1 MNLRINTILFFLLL
15 IGIMYG
21 DRFFSIGFY
30 DNYYVM
36 KWIDLI
42 MALLILITGI
52 SLLFS
57 MVKLLRKKEKQPKIE
72 KPLTIT

>member
-1 MNLRINTILFFLLL
+1 MNLRINIIFFFLLL

-21 DRFFSIGFY
+21 DNSFSIGLY

-36 KWIDLI
+36 RWIDLI

-52 SLLFS
+52 FLARNIMNFF
-57 MVKLLRKKEKQPKIE
+57 KRKRSNSIS
-72 KPLTIT
+72 